1 MKIGYRKESV
11 VGDIKCIENVTVD
24 IEDRVE
30 LLYDV
35 DKGFKNLNN
44 LVSEIRDSLGSGGD
58 RHESNL

>member
-1 MKIGYRKESV
+1 MKIGYSKESV

-35 DKGFKNLNN
+35 DKGFKNLNS
-44 LVSEIRDSLGSGGD
+44 LVSEIKDSLGSDGD
-58 RHESNL
+58 KHESNL